1 MREGLRCLSENIMII
16 KVLLLLMIGTTL
28 VFANPGVRVG
38 DKVPLFSGTDIDGM
52 EVNLKAYLDRVLII
66 SIANRDSYKR
76 LTAMMK
82 HANIEILKKRPD
94 LNMVFVSFADLSAV
108 PRLFKPIAHRVIH
121 NLNVDT
127 KRELDLLYK
136 EASLNLRRGQ
146 TVSHIIPDWE
156 GIGWAQMGV
165 DVEDREIYRFWVV
178 KNGSVIAMFHEGMKN
193 ISVCYMDSILNN
205 FEVRF

>member
-1 MREGLRCLSENIMII
+1 MREELRCLSKSIMLI

-38 DKVPLFSGTDIDGM
+38 DEVPLFSGTDIDGAK
-52 EVNLKAYLDRVLII
+52 VDLKSYLDRVLII
-66 SIANRDSYKR
+66 SIANHDSYKR

-82 HANIEILKKRPD
+82 RANINILKKRPD

-108 PRLFKPIAHRVIH
+108 PRLFKNLARRVIR

-127 KRELDLLYK
+127 QRELDLLYK
-136 EASLNLRRGQ
+136 EESLNLRRGQ

-156 GIGWAQMGV
+156 GIGWTKMGV
-165 DVEDREIYRFWVV
+165 EEKDREVYYCWVIKGGRV
-178 KNGSVIAMFHEGMKN
+178 VAVFHEGMKN
-193 ISVCYMDSILNN
+193 ISGRYMESILNN
-205 FEVRF
+205 